1 MIKLSAFDTDKLKR
15 YVRIEPGFAFKSKN
29 FTNDDSDIPL
39 VKGDNLHQ
47 GYIDWENSK
56 RWPKEMLMGL
66 DKFWLKSFD
75 IVVAM
80 DRPWVTSGLKWSYIK
95 SKDPKSLLV
104 QRVARIRTK
113 DSSKIFQV
121 FLRYLIGSNY
131 FSNYVK
137 PIVTGV
143 NVPHISGTQI
153 GNFIIPIPPITFQK
167 KIAAILSAYDDLIEN
182 NTRRIAILEK
192 TAEEIYKEWFVRM
205 RFPGYERVK
214 FEKGIPEGWV
224 RKPLKNVTKLMK
236 RGISPKY
243 DEDSKKLVIN
253 QKCIRDG
260 NIDLG
265 IARTHNTNVANDK
278 YIEFGDA
285 LINSTGVGTLG
296 RVSVVCFTENNLT
309 VDSHVTICRA
319 DRIEIL
325 PLYLSYTIKFLQPY
339 FEYMATGATGQVE
352 LNKGFIETIKILLP
366 SRGLQIKFQ
375 DCIEKTLEQKNF
387 YIKKNINLKQ
397 TRNRLLTRLISG
409 KLSVKDLD
417 IRFPNSMKEDENA
430 QFHQRGQH

>member
-15 YVRIEPGFAFKSKN
+15 CARIEPGFAFKSKN
-29 FTNDDSDIPL
+29 FTNDESDIPL

-56 RWPKEMLMGL
+56 RWSKEMLMGL

-113 DSSKIFQV
+113 DSSKIYQV

-143 NVPHISGTQI
+143 NVPHSSGTQI

-182 NTRRIAILEK
+182 NNRRIAILEK

-205 RFPGYERVK
+205 RFPGHETAK
-214 FEKGIPEGWV
+214 FEKGIPAGWQL
-224 RKPLKNVTKLMK
+224 RKLSE
-236 RGISPKY
+236 IC
-243 DEDSKKLVIN
+243 DE
-253 QKCIRDG
+253 IRDG
-260 NIDLG
+260 VKLKDLKPE
-265 IARTHNTNVANDK
+265 TK
-278 YIEFGDA
+278 YIGLEHILRKSLAIKQNATIESVNSNKLLFKKRDILFAKIRPYLHKVAISNFDGACSSDTIVIRPKREFIEGFLFFTVFSNTFIELA
-285 LINSTGVGTLG
+285 TISSKGTKMP
-296 RVSVVCFTENNLT
+296 
-309 VDSHVTICRA
+309 RA
-319 DRIEIL
+319 DWDFLKQLKMAVPDESLLKQYQEKFEVIICQIQGK
-325 PLYLSYTIKFLQPY
+325 LSAI
-339 FEYMATGATGQVE
+339 
-352 LNKGFIETIKILLP
+352 
-366 SRGLQIKFQ
+366 S
-375 DCIEKTLEQKNF
+375 
-387 YIKKNINLKQ
+387 NLKQ
-397 TRNRLLTRLISG
+397 TRDRLLTRLISG
-409 KLSVKDLD
+409 KLSVKDLE
-417 IRFPNSMKEDENA
+417 IRFPRSMKEDENA